1 VSAGDGI
8 VSGVS
13 EVQIVHP
20 VPVAESEAW
29 VAAMSTTF
37 LEDGPAVAASN
48 AEWRRR
54 IWEPERHWGAYADGR
69 WVATL
74 ATLPRGITVP
84 GVDGQTN
91 EIPADALSMVT
102 VSATHRRRG
111 LLRTL
116 LSDSLHHAR
125 DRGDPVSILYAA
137 EWPIYG
143 RFGYSPAEQTA
154 RYTLLPRRRGGIVPP
169 TGQGGLRQVDAAE
182 MGRIAPA
189 IFDTARR
196 LRAGN
201 INRPALLWERMLGLN
216 GCTADLVAGRV
227 PVNLVH
233 DGPDGPDG
241 YLTWSGTRDFDMEGR
256 YGAVT
261 IGDLIAVTPD
271 AYRRLCEYL
280 TGMDAVEEIT
290 LSRRPVDEPLRW
302 LLPDGRAL
310 RQDYTGDGVWLRLLD
325 VPAALSSRRY
335 LCPGRLVLEVVDE
348 DVGGY
353 ATGRYVLD
361 GCPDGAS
368 CERADGGSPDLRLSQ
383 HALASAYLGGFSLR
397 QRSLGS
403 TVDELNPGALD
414 RADAMF
420 ATPLAPWCAT
430 GF

>member
-1 VSAGDGI
+1 
-8 VSGVS
+8 VS
-13 EVQIVHP
+13 EVEIVHP
-20 VPVAESEAW
+20 VPVDESPAW
-29 VAAMSTTF
+29 IAAMSTTF
-37 LEDGPAVAASN
+37 LEDAPAVAASN

-54 IWEPERHWGAYADGR
+54 MWIPQRRWGAYADGR

-74 ATLPRGITVP
+74 GTLPLSVTVP
-84 GVDGQTN
+84 GVDGRTN
-91 EIPADALSMVT
+91 EISADALTMVA
-102 VSATHRRRG
+102 VSATHRRQG
-111 LLRTL
+111 LLRRL
-116 LSDSLHHAR
+116 LSDSLREAR
-125 DRGDPVSILYAA
+125 ERGDPVSILYAA
-137 EWPIYG
+137 EWAIYG

-154 RYTLLPRRRGGIVPP
+154 RYTLLPRRRGGVVPP
-169 TGQGGLRQVDAAE
+169 TGDGGIRQVDAAE

-189 IFDTARR
+189 VFEAARG

-201 INRPALLWERMLGLN
+201 INRSEGLWERMFGLN

-227 PVNLVH
+227 PVYLVH

-256 YGAVT
+256 YGGVAV
-261 IGDLIAVTPD
+261 GELIAARPE

-280 TGMDAVEEIT
+280 TGMDAGEEIT

-325 VPAALSSRRY
+325 VPTALSHRRY
-335 LCPGRLVLEVVDE
+335 LSPGRLVIEVVDE
-348 DVGGY
+348 DTGRY
-353 ATGRYVLD
+353 AAGRYVLD

-368 CERADGGSPDLRLSQ
+368 CTRADGESPDLRLSQ
-383 HALASAYLGGFSLR
+383 QALASAYLGGFSLH
-397 QRSLGS
+397 QRALGS
-403 TVDELNPGALD
+403 TVDELTPSALD